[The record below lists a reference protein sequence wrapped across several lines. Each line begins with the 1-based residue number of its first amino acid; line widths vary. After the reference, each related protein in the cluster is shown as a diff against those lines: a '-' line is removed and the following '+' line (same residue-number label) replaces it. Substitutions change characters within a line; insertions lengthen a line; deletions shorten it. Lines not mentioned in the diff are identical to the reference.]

1 MKNLWRVKWVKL
13 SLILLSWVTITLL
26 IPAAIHFSLPV
37 VPFHGFQLHTDY
49 LVHFLIFAMLTA
61 AASLANL
68 HIKPVILFP
77 VFLAIAALVEVCQL
91 KIPSRTYNPY
101 DLVCNLA
108 GVAFSLV
115 VFYKRFKNHHSD

>member
-13 SLILLSWVTITLL
+13 SLILLGWVTITLL
-26 IPAAIHFSLPV
+26 IPAALHFSLPV
-37 VPFHGFQLHTDY
+37 VPFHGFQIHTDY

-68 HIKPVILFP
+68 RIKPVILFP
-77 VFLAIAALVEVCQL
+77 FFLTTAALVEVCQL

-101 DLVCNLA
+101 DLICNLS
-108 GVAFSLV
+108 GVAFSLI